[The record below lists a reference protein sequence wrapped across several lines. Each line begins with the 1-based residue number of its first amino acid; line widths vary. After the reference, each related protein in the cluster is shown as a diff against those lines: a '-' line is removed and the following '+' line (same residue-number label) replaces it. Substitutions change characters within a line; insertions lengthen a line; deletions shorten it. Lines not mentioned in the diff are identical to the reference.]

1 MKFTVNQKELL
12 NNLLIVNKA
21 VSNKNIQPLLS
32 GIYLE
37 AKEDNKLII
46 RGTDMELGI
55 ESEVSALVEESG
67 KIVLPSKYFVEIV
80 RKLPMMDLELSTEE
94 NSQIK
99 IIYGSSEI
107 KLNYF
112 EGSEYPSIHDFE
124 GECILKI
131 KGDDLVNAISLSQVV
146 VSTDMS
152 RPIFTGILLEI
163 KNDKLNFVSSDTHR
177 LCYTYIENIEKNVDR
192 WESIVPAK
200 SLKEVAYI
208 IHEDEE
214 IEIHITSNRILF
226 KSGNIKVTSRLIE
239 GKFVNY
245 EQVIPK
251 EFSTD
256 INIIKKSLL
265 DSLERAFVLTRD
277 EIKSKLN
284 TVKFNIKEKVL
295 IISSRA
301 SEVGDIYEEIPI
313 YLQGKEIE
321 LGFNGKYLIEI
332 LRNIDGEEI
341 SIKLNDPQ
349 SPGIIKGNQGNEKF
363 IYLILPVRLQ

>member
-12 NNLLIVNKA
+12 TNLLIVNKA

-37 AKEDNKLII
+37 AQSGNKLII

-55 ESEVSALVEESG
+55 ESEVGALVEETG
-67 KIVLPSKYFVEIV
+67 KIVIPSKYFVEIV
-80 RKLPMMDLELSTEE
+80 RKLPMVDLEFSTEE

-107 KLNYF
+107 NLNFY

-124 GECILKI
+124 GECLLKM
-131 KGDDLVNAISLSQVV
+131 KGKDLVKAISLTQVV
-146 VSTDMS
+146 VSTDMT

-163 KNDKLNFVSSDTHR
+163 KNGKVNFVSSDTHR
-177 LCYTYIENIEKNVDR
+177 LCYTYVEDIETNVEK
-192 WESIVPAK
+192 WESIIPAK
-200 SLKEVAYI
+200 SLKEVAFI
-208 IHEDEE
+208 LDEDED

-226 KSGNIKVTSRLIE
+226 KSKNIKVVSRLIE

-251 EFSTD
+251 DFSNE
-256 INIIKKSLL
+256 INIMKKSLL

-277 EIKSKLN
+277 ELKSKLN
-284 TVKFNIKEKVL
+284 TVKFDIKEKVL
-295 IISSRA
+295 ILSSKA

-313 YLQGKEIE
+313 YLTGEGLE

-332 LRNIDGEEI
+332 LRNIEGDEI
-341 SIKLNDPQ
+341 TLKINDPQ
-349 SPGIIKGNQGNEKF
+349 SPGIINGNQGNEKF

>member
-37 AKEDNKLII
+37 SREDNKLII

-55 ESEVSALVEESG
+55 ESEVSAIVEESG

-80 RKLPMMDLELSTEE
+80 RKLPMMDLEFMTEE
-94 NSQIK
+94 SNQIK
-99 IIYGSSEI
+99 IVYGSSEI

-124 GECILKI
+124 GECVLKI
-131 KGDDLVNAISLSQVV
+131 KGEDLVNAISLAQVV

-152 RPIFTGILLEI
+152 RPIFTGILMEI
-163 KNDKLNFVSSDTHR
+163 KGEKLNFVSSDTHR
-177 LCYTYIENIEKNVDR
+177 LCYTYIENIEKNQES

-214 IEIHITSNRILF
+214 IEINITSNRILF
-226 KSGNIKVTSRLIE
+226 KSRNIKVTSRLIE

-256 INIIKKSLL
+256 INILKKSLL
-265 DSLERAFVLTRD
+265 DTLERAFVLTRD

-295 IISSRA
+295 IVSSRA
-301 SEVGDIYEEIPI
+301 SEVGDIYEEIPV
-313 YLQGKEIE
+313 YLQGRELE

-349 SPGIIKGNQGNEKF
+349 SPGIIKGTQGSENF

>member
-12 NNLLIVNKA
+12 SSLLIVNKA

-37 AKEDNKLII
+37 AAEGNKLII

-55 ESEVSALVEESG
+55 ESEVNALVEEKG
-67 KIVLPSKYFVEIV
+67 KIVIPSKYFVEIV
-80 RKLPMMDLELSTEE
+80 RKLPLIDLEFRKEE
-94 NSQIK
+94 NNQIK
-99 IIYGSSEI
+99 ILYGTSEI
-107 KLNYF
+107 NLNYY
-112 EGSEYPSIHDFE
+112 EGDEYPSIHDFE
-124 GECILKI
+124 GECLLTM
-131 KGDDLVNAISLSQVV
+131 KGRDLVKAITLTQVV
-146 VSTDMS
+146 VATDMT

-163 KNDKLNFVSSDTHR
+163 KNGRVNFVSSDTHR
-177 LCYTYIENIEKNVDR
+177 LCYTYVEEAEANVEK

-200 SLKEVAYI
+200 SFKEVAFI
-208 IHEDEE
+208 LDEE
-214 IEIHITSNRILF
+214 EDIDIHITSNRILF
-226 KSGNIKVTSRLIE
+226 KCGNIKVVSRLIE

-251 EFSTD
+251 SFTNE
-256 INIIKKSLL
+256 INIMKKSLL

-277 EIKSKLN
+277 ELKSKLN
-284 TVKFNIKEKVL
+284 TVKFNIGEKVL
-295 IISSRA
+295 ILSSRA

-313 YLQGKEIE
+313 YLQGEGLE

-332 LRNIDGEEI
+332 LRNIEGEEI
-341 SIKLNDPQ
+341 TLKLNDPQ
-349 SPGIIKGNQGNEKF
+349 SPGIIKGNQGNENF